1 MTSERW
7 LTNSRP
13 SQPKSSNG
21 LFFLNNIYG
30 PDRRGLQ
37 FGDEG
42 VRIQRGGQ
50 GSMGSKVDI
59 FKGATCTS
67 QQTFYQGLEADFQM
81 TLYRFRRRARRLGE
95 PEGQ

>member
-1 MTSERW
+1 MAHEQQTFTAEILKW
-7 LTNSRP
+7 T
-13 SQPKSSNG
+13 
-21 LFFLNNIYG
+21 LFFNNIYG

-59 FKGATCTS
+59 FKG
-67 QQTFYQGLEADFQM
+67 QQTFYQGLEVEADFQM